1 MVKSRLIVAWRLFVM
16 AYFLLSFILAGFP
29 IAAQEISSFGIANP
43 LAVNDKIVRDAD
55 IVSSNDAG
63 YALSKSSYDP
73 RLFGVVSIN
82 PAISFNTNEPGK
94 RYPVVAAGNA
104 LVNLSTI
111 NGAVKKGDPVTSSPI
126 PGVGMKA
133 TESGYI
139 IGYALENF
147 SSDDPREIRKVS
159 VSINKQF
166 FAPISSGPQ
175 SRMLDIF
182 RLSAIATYEKPLTV
196 LKYLAAAVVI
206 ITGFILGFMTF
217 GRTAS
222 LGIEAL
228 GRNPLAARMIQFG
241 IIINVIITIVIV
253 LSGFGLA
260 YFILRI

>member
-1 MVKSRLIVAWRLFVM
+1 MVKSRLIVPWRLFVL
-16 AYFLLSFILAGFP
+16 AYILLSFIVATFSVS
-29 IAAQEISSFGIANP
+29 AQEISSFGIANP
-43 LAVNDKIVRDAD
+43 LVVNDKVVRDAD
-55 IVSSNDAG
+55 IISSNDEG
-63 YALSKSSYDP
+63 YALTKSSYDA

-82 PAISFNTNEPGK
+82 PAISFNTNEPGN
-94 RYPVVAAGNA
+94 RFPVVAAGNA

-111 NGAVKKGDPVTSSPI
+111 NGAIKKGDPVTSSPI

-133 TESGYI
+133 SESGYI
-139 IGYALENF
+139 LGYALEDF

-166 FAPISSGPQ
+166 FAPLNSGPN

-182 RLSAIATYEKPLTV
+182 RLSAIATYERPLTV

-206 ITGFILGFMTF
+206 ISGFVLGFLTF

-222 LGIEAL
+222 LGVEAL
-228 GRNPLAARMIQFG
+228 GRNPLAAKMIQFG
-241 IIINVIITIVIV
+241 IIINVLITIVIV